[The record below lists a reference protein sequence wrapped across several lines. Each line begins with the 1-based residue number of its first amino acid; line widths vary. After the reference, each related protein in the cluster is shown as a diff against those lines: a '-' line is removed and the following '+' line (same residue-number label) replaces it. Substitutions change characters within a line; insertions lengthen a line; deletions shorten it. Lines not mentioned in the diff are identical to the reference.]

1 MKVINKEKEAHLSK
15 IGVQEFGEA
24 MKKLDL
30 SSVPLEKRSKA
41 IKDHLMGIMSET
53 ILNPTARFDIA
64 MARQMHRKAENG
76 S

>member
-1 MKVINKEKEAHLSK
+1 MKVINKQKEAHPSR

-30 SSVPLEKRSKA
+30 STVPEEKRADA
-41 IKDHLMGIMSET
+41 IKDHLMGIMAET
-53 ILNPTARFDIA
+53 ILSPSARFDIS
-64 MARQMHRKAENG
+64 MARQMYRKTNNG

>member
-1 MKVINKEKEAHLSK
+1 MKVNNTQMETHLSK
-15 IGVQEFGEA
+15 IGVQEFGDA

-30 SSVPLEKRSKA
+30 STVPAEKRSDA

-64 MARQMHRKAENG
+64 MARQMYRKTKNG

>member
-1 MKVINKEKEAHLSK
+1 MKVVNKEKEAHLSK

-30 SSVPLEKRSKA
+30 SSIPLEKRADA
-41 IKDHLMGIMSET
+41 IKDHLMGIMAET
-53 ILNPTARFDIA
+53 ILSPSARFDIS
-64 MARQMHRKAENG
+64 MARQMNRKTKNG